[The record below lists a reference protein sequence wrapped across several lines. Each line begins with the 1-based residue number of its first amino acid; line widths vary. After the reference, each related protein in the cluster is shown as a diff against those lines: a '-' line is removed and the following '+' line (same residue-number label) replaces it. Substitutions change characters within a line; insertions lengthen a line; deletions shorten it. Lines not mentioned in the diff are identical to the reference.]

1 MSAGGVAVAV
11 DDLRVSFGA
20 RLVLED
26 ISFSLPRG
34 TFVGILGPNG
44 AGKTTLLRALLG
56 DVAVAGH
63 VELERPVAY
72 VPQLTEVQAAFPID
86 ALGVVLMGC
95 YPRLGWWRR
104 PGRRERDHA
113 RALLDRVGLADR
125 ARSPFDELSG
135 GQRQRVLLARAL
147 AQEGRVML
155 LDEPL
160 SGIDVRSRELML
172 EVVSEQ
178 ARDGAAVL
186 MTTHDLAEAAR
197 VCDRMLILNRSLVAE
212 GATQD
217 IFTEDVLRRAYG
229 AGALLLDGRTV
240 VLDDPHHH
248 HHVPAERL
256 PWTG

>member
-1 MSAGGVAVAV
+1 VSAAVVV
-11 DDLRVSFGA
+11 DGLRVAFGA

-26 ISFSLPRG
+26 VSFSLPSG

-56 DVAVAGH
+56 DVAIEGRVD
-63 VELERPVAY
+63 LERPIAY

-104 PGRRERDHA
+104 PSRRERDHA
-113 RALLDRVGLADR
+113 RALLERVGLADR
-125 ARSPFDELSG
+125 ARSTFDELSG

-147 AQEGRVML
+147 AQEGSVVL

-160 SGIDVRSRELML
+160 SGIDVRSREVML
-172 EVVSEQ
+172 EVIGEQ
-178 ARDGAAVL
+178 AREGATVL

-197 VCDRMLILNRSLVAE
+197 VCDRMLVLNRVLVAQ
-212 GATQD
+212 GATEE

-229 AGALLLDGRTV
+229 AGALVLEGRTA

-248 HHVPAERL
+248 HGH
-256 PWTG
+256 GHGHG